1 MWLHPRLSLVTCFGT
16 PAASRLRCQ
25 PVVHVTT
32 PAYGQVAARD
42 GFLPPCKSDTLDV
55 LEKNL
60 QAERD
65 YVED

>member
-1 MWLHPRLSLVTCFGT
+1 MATPLGFHLGHVLVHLLQVDWDVSQLFM
-16 PAASRLRCQ
+16 PQLQ
-25 PVVHVTT
+25 
-32 PAYGQVAARD
+32 AYSQVAARD

-60 QAERD
+60 QAGWD

>member
-1 MWLHPRLSLVTCFGT
+1 MTCFGT

-25 PVVHVTT
+25 PVVHATT

-60 QAERD
+60 QAGRD